1 MPVLIAAQASDL
13 DLVRP
18 LARRLRA
25 DGGEVRCYL
34 DTDDH
39 ALRELG
45 CKIAVGALDDAWNLE
60 AALTNVH
67 TFVPVLAD
75 PFEVGGEAALAQL
88 RTFGLAAARAGAGA
102 DLAQTIL
109 PLPALPAGHPVEAVV
124 REVEAAFLAGTKPLC
139 RLRTG
144 YLWGEER
151 PLLGALRGARAS
163 GAGLPEEVCLSVLEV
178 RDWVATLAAA
188 DDREGLDGAWELGG
202 DVVPLID
209 LLERIDMDGP
219 ALSPSPWAL
228 ALLAEDLLVGS
239 SAAEELGVGR

>member
-1 MPVLIAAQASDL
+1 VPVLIAAQASDL

-34 DTDDH
+34 DADDH
-39 ALRELG
+39 ALREMG

-60 AALTNVH
+60 ASLTNVH

-75 PFEVGGEAALAQL
+75 PFRVGGETALAQQ
-88 RTFGLAAARAGAGA
+88 RVYGLSAARAGAGA

-109 PLPALPAGHPVEAVV
+109 PLPALPRGHPVEAVV
-124 REVEAAFLAGTKPLC
+124 HEVEAAFVTGTRPLC

-151 PLLGALRGARAS
+151 PLPAVLRGAGSS
-163 GAGLPEEVCLSVLEV
+163 GAALSEGVCLSILDVQ
-178 RDWVATLAAA
+178 DWVAALAAA
-188 DDREGLDGAWELGG
+188 DDREGLDGIWDLGG
-202 DVVPLID
+202 DVVPLVD
-209 LLERIDMDGP
+209 LMERLDAGGP
-219 ALSPSPWAL
+219 APTPSPWTL

-239 SAAEELGVGR
+239 SAARELGVSR